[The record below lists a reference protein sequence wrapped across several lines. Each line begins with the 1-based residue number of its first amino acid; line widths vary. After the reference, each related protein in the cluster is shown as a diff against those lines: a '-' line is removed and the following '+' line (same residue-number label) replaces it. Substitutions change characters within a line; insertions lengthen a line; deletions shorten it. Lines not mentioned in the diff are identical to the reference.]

1 MRASQNTQRA
11 LCYLCKRQLAKAEF
25 KATSEIWCVG
35 IVDTRRRWG
44 DVRESTTARNEVDA
58 CFRAVSTGVQ
68 SQSAATEA
76 HAPFHPRL
84 YFNAA
89 PR

>member
-1 MRASQNTQRA
+1 M
-11 LCYLCKRQLAKAEF
+11 AEF
-25 KATSEIWCVG
+25 KATSQIWCVG

-44 DVRESTTARNEVDA
+44 GVRESTTAQNEVDA
-58 CFRAVSTGVQ
+58 CFRPVSTGVQ